1 MIISEK
7 ITGNDILIIGDDFE
21 KDNIGIKSVLNNYI
35 DNTKLSRDNCGWISS
50 NLREY
55 INDLIERGVLKNI
68 DINDIKTIRGGFKVD
83 NLNLSDKSDARY
95 FGKKYLNVISK
106 SDDTDKE
113 NPYSSKNIKWFF
125 NTFLRNNYPDIFDD
139 WCHIPH
145 TYLKYKNTI
154 IDPSYK
160 MFLKGMDKPMNIT
173 KDNYLDVNY
182 SEITPKSDI
191 NESLNE
197 SDVNDFDSNL
207 IINEIENQLT
217 DALKKRYKNLAID
230 FDDEYN
236 DGSRFRVNV
245 ILYNRGKILTNRYFN
260 IYNDSYFDLVGDVSS
275 FVDKIKYQIKHPEY
289 EIEKLLDPTC
299 GHDKPLTEAKAED
312 FGLEDAA
319 WVVPNFNE
327 FKEKVGGTVDDYKEF
342 LKDLYGFTEEHF
354 NDPDIQDYLFANLTD
369 NERNELAKILFRK
382 QMGFDESVDL
392 TEAKADQQKF
402 IDKFGQENFD
412 KFVKYKQRLKNKNIS
427 TDILW
432 HVKNTEK
439 GDMDS
444 IISELDNTLSK
455 TQKAKEDVVNGADLI
470 YKDDNWKVYH
480 VHTYDAAAKLGSGT
494 TWCITGRYGGA
505 TDQGEYYFN
514 RYVSRYGLD
523 DYYFIFD
530 LNNRDNTTGDYLKYC
545 AGVTKDPRKLVFLFN
560 GMQDRDIK
568 DDGIPG
574 VPRENRIQPISGIRI
589 PYNSI
594 ELINGCRIKDD
605 KIVSAG
611 DAYGDIVLPDYITE
625 IPEGAFYN
633 SRIQSIV
640 VPDSVTII
648 GEKAFA
654 DCQNL
659 KSVKLPKSIK
669 KIEHATFFLCESLE
683 EVVIPEGIETIDSQA
698 FMDCGSLKQLNLP
711 SSLRTI
717 WYEAFAYCTGLENV
731 IIPEGVLNIKNN
743 AFKNCVL
750 NTLTLPRSLQTFVK
764 SDCQIDEIIYNGSR
778 EDWLGVR
785 TNYKGPITFTG
796 GSSDEEIGESLHEDY
811 AVGYLYGNTIVAQ
824 GKEKRAMKSYGVDV
838 SDPENK
844 SFKSKPGTKKVVIS
858 GDRDKIIDMFND
870 LYMVPENEI
879 VWCEWDGSST
889 KAPKHVPSAIKKNIN
904 KVKDNKD
911 LLKDPEF
918 KKYYDQ
924 FKDQE
929 YHSLIYLKGDTN
941 KEFKELSSRKDIDIH
956 FVTWRGY
963 NQRDD
968 LGKRF
973 VVSGTWDNIVN
984 LFKERGEPVRWC
996 ERNGQPF
1003 EGRNVVVYSPYD
1015 MAKAYMEIDAPKKY
1029 KNRIPSDN
1037 FEDWV
1042 AKRGMNMD
1050 DLLDNPDLYDYFEN
1064 EFNSLHEDWYDD
1076 DQFFTRDDLSEY
1088 VEEPLETIIKL
1099 HWKDFNLRR
1108 AYIEPGNI
1116 LEVDWEYKDYEDTS
1130 KVKIDMR
1137 SIRKPVDL
1145 CKYGMKIMHIILDK
1159 IKKID
1164 PELGESLTEAN
1175 NDTAISMSDLDRID
1189 FLKHELDYFAYCE
1202 AIKPLSDEDKALQDK
1217 YMKELFKLG
1226 KKYNLKFTW
1235 NLPSSWYKN
1244 ESLGESNTMD
1254 KVTKFHKTPYGFSE
1268 ADYRGFTITWYD
1280 DYVPYGNYDEPYSV
1294 DWFGDESFYETVK
1307 DAKRDI
1313 DKYLEQNESLNESD
1327 SEEESRFER
1336 IKGKSVMD
1344 TDGFYTDYTMYYD
1357 TLLDKYV
1364 FVFGD
1369 EELYSPGSGNF
1380 DWECD
1385 SEQEANEWFNDY
1397 NGYDEYEEER
1407 AWLDDMV
1414 DQEGKKESISEDFD
1428 SELGKNYIGK
1438 TVFIK
1443 LKDGSRLIRKVLEQ
1457 GNRARGHEVL
1467 VVEDPINNS
1476 KMINVDDIASI
1487 RRPYESD
1494 SERGP
1499 VEKNNWSD
1507 TFNSLL

>member
-1 MIISEK
+1 MIRNFLNLLEKVDKKDPMKQKIKVVGNAIGGPLFSNNGVDCGTTGLMEWNSDKPFLVHISYSDISNIEKNFSSIDDAKKFIISELK
-7 ITGNDILIIGDDFE
+7 SNYLKDKEDRHAVSAIIQDLS
-21 KDNIGIKSVLNNYI
+21 KDQRVVGSWSAKKGWSSSDKDLTESTLTEEDKGPWDAAIK
-35 DNTKLSRDNCGWISS
+35 
-50 NLREY
+50 
-55 INDLIERGVLKNI
+55 KNI
-68 DINDIKTIRGGFKVD
+68 SE
-83 NLNLSDKSDARY
+83 LN
-95 FGKKYLNVISK
+95 
-106 SDDTDKE
+106 KE
-113 NPYSSKNIKWFF
+113 EE
-125 NTFLRNNYPDIFDD
+125 
-139 WCHIPH
+139 
-145 TYLKYKNTI
+145 
-154 IDPSYK
+154 
-160 MFLKGMDKPMNIT
+160 M
-173 KDNYLDVNY
+173 
-182 SEITPKSDI
+182 E
-191 NESLNE
+191 ESLNE
-197 SDVNDFDSNL
+197 STTTHLEVAFSTPEESGYDSRLVKEFKN
-207 IINEIENQLT
+207 ISKE
-217 DALKKRYKNLAID
+217 DALKQAKKEIDIKSVYTKGDSMFAKVAWAGSWDGYDPMVRIGETEDVLNTIGVDSSDDAEWELTNNWDKYEDIFFFDVEEDVEDYEESLEEKIVKKSDGYYVQSEKGKNLGGPYKNKIEAQKRLD
-230 FDDEYN
+230 QVHYFSNRESLNEEMSFDDWVEEQGMDINDIEENPDLEKYYRREYK
-236 DGSRFRVNV
+236 DSLAKKTAVDDDFYDCF
-245 ILYNRGKILTNRYFN
+245 IIFTEKPSYNEF
-260 IYNDSYFDLVGDVSS
+260 
-275 FVDKIKYQIKHPEY
+275 IKYMSRKYTKDQLNNKDFMADEY
-289 EIEKLLDPTC
+289 KNFLDYH
-299 GHDKPLTEAKAED
+299 G
-312 FGLEDAA
+312 
-319 WVVPNFNE
+319 
-327 FKEKVGGTVDDYKEF
+327 FKE
-342 LKDLYGFTEEHF
+342 
-354 NDPDIQDYLFANLTD
+354 
-369 NERNELAKILFRK
+369 
-382 QMGFDESVDL
+382 SL

-505 TDQGEYYFN
+505 TDRGEYYFN
-514 RYVSRYGLD
+514 DYVRRYGLD

-530 LNNRDNTTGDYLKYC
+530 LNNRDSATGDYLKYC
-545 AGVTKDPRKLVFLFN
+545 AGVTKDPRKLVFLYN
-560 GMQDRDIK
+560 GMQDREIK
-568 DDGIPG
+568 NDGIPG

-589 PYNSI
+589 PYDSI

-605 KIVSAG
+605 KIVSASN
-611 DAYGDIVLPDYITE
+611 AYGDIVLPNYITE

-640 VPDSVTII
+640 IPDSVTII
-648 GEKAFA
+648 DEKAFA

-669 KIEHATFFLCESLE
+669 TIEHATFFLCESLE
-683 EVVIPEGIETIDSQA
+683 EVVIPEGIETIGSQA
-698 FMDCGSLKQLNLP
+698 FMDCSSLKQLNLP
-711 SSLRTI
+711 SSLKNI
-717 WYEAFAYCTGLENV
+717 DYEAFSYCTSLENV
-731 IIPEGVLNIKNN
+731 TIPEGVLNIKAN
-743 AFKNCVL
+743 AFKNCIL
-750 NTLTLPRSLQTFVK
+750 NTLTLPRSIQTFAK
-764 SDCQIDEIIYNGSR
+764 SDCQINEIIYNGSQ

-785 TNYKGPITFTG
+785 TNYRGPITFTG
-796 GSSDEEIGESLHEDY
+796 GSSDES
-811 AVGYLYGNTIVAQ
+811 
-824 GKEKRAMKSYGVDV
+824 V
-838 SDPENK
+838 SE
-844 SFKSKPGTKKVVIS
+844 
-858 GDRDKIIDMFND
+858 
-870 LYMVPENEI
+870 
-879 VWCEWDGSST
+879 
-889 KAPKHVPSAIKKNIN
+889 
-904 KVKDNKD
+904 
-911 LLKDPEF
+911 
-918 KKYYDQ
+918 
-924 FKDQE
+924 
-929 YHSLIYLKGDTN
+929 
-941 KEFKELSSRKDIDIH
+941 
-956 FVTWRGY
+956 
-963 NQRDD
+963 
-968 LGKRF
+968 
-973 VVSGTWDNIVN
+973 
-984 LFKERGEPVRWC
+984 
-996 ERNGQPF
+996 
-1003 EGRNVVVYSPYD
+1003 
-1015 MAKAYMEIDAPKKY
+1015 
-1029 KNRIPSDN
+1029 
-1037 FEDWV
+1037 
-1042 AKRGMNMD
+1042 
-1050 DLLDNPDLYDYFEN
+1050 
-1064 EFNSLHEDWYDD
+1064 SLHEDWYDE

-1159 IKKID
+1159 IKEID
-1164 PELGESLTEAN
+1164 PELGESFN
-1175 NDTAISMSDLDRID
+1175 
-1189 FLKHELDYFAYCE
+1189 K
-1202 AIKPLSDEDKALQDK
+1202 
-1217 YMKELFKLG
+1217 
-1226 KKYNLKFTW
+1226 
-1235 NLPSSWYKN
+1235 
-1244 ESLGESNTMD
+1244 SLGEKNIMG

-1294 DWFGDESFYETVK
+1294 DWFGDESFYETAE

-1313 DKYLEQNESLNESD
+1313 DKYLEQNESLTESD
-1327 SEEESRFER
+1327 SEEESRYER

-1397 NGYDEYEEER
+1397 NGYDEYEEEH

-1438 TVFIK
+1438 TVYIK
-1443 LKDGSRLIRKVLEQ
+1443 LKDGSKLIRKVLEQ
-1457 GNRARGHEVL
+1457 GNRAQGHEVL

-1487 RRPYESD
+1487 RRPYKSD

-1499 VEKNNWSD
+1499 IEKNNWSD